1 MKKQQELPLATTYVQ
16 PITTCVTICDYHD
29 EKKRKKEIR
38 RIFITRI
45 ASHPRNKIAHY
56 FQPPTPTPSLV
67 QRKGGRVELGTKV
80 TVLIAGKIIEHIF
93 YVFVMEEV
101 KGTNMHFCS
110 FNECQFRRITTLDA
124 TVEVRASVPMGGFS
138 KLQEPKVKWKR
149 SGDAVF
155 HRDCWDL
162 VVKICRM
169 RSKKRAPFVISAAE
183 KTLVKEA
190 LKTAEFHDSLGTVTN
205 EASRIADLIKN
216 AEHCVAFTGAG
227 ISTSAGIGDY
237 RGKSG
242 KWTEEDR

>member
-1 MKKQQELPLATTYVQ
+1 MN
-16 PITTCVTICDYHD
+16 VTL
-29 EKKRKKEIR
+29 
-38 RIFITRI
+38 
-45 ASHPRNKIAHY
+45 
-56 FQPPTPTPSLV
+56 PTPSPALIN
-67 QRKGGRVELGTKV
+67 GRVVLGTKV
-80 TVLIAGKIIEHIF
+80 LFAGTFAGKIIEQISYMYIF
-93 YVFVMEEV
+93 DMDEV
-101 KGTNMHFCS
+101 KGTENMHYCS
-110 FNECQFRRITTLDA
+110 FDECQFRRITTSDGR
-124 TVEVRASVPMGGFS
+124 VEVRASVPKGGFS
-138 KLQEPKVKWKR
+138 KLQEPKVKWRR

-162 VVKICRM
+162 VVKTCRM
-169 RSKKRAPFVISAAE
+169 RSKKRAPFVMSAAE

-190 LKTAEFHDSLGTVTN
+190 LKTAEFHDSLDTLAN